1 MMHYP
6 NRIKREDLYADIG
19 WNDLVDNK
27 AYNDTCAI
35 RMSYGLLMAGVSFA
49 WRTHEGEGWRP
60 QGQIHGAGPSQTIE
74 HTAAAV
80 GRARGLQG

>member
-1 MMHYP
+1 MRPPLLTVMMHYP

-35 RMSYGLLMAGVSFA
+35 RMSYGLLIVNGD
-49 WRTHEGEGWRP
+49 
-60 QGQIHGAGPSQTIE
+60 
-74 HTAAAV
+74 
-80 GRARGLQG
+80 